1 MSRIGEK
8 KIPIPSGVEVKLLKN
23 QVEVKGPKGSLR
35 REIPLKISLSIDN
48 GHLVVSRASDERDA
62 KSLHGA
68 TRTEIANMIEGVAK
82 GYEKTL
88 EISGVGYK
96 AQLQGK
102 TLVLNL
108 GFSHPVNFPL
118 PQGIDASIEKQTIVT
133 IKGIDKL
140 LVGQVA
146 NDIRSI
152 RVPEPYKGKGI
163 KYSNEKI
170 IRKEGKTG
178 KGK

>member
-1 MSRIGEK
+1 MSRIGER
-8 KIPIPSGVEVKLLKN
+8 KIPIPSGVEVKLSKN
-23 QVEVKGPKGSLR
+23 QVEVKGPKGSIR
-35 REIPLKISLSIDN
+35 REVSPKINL
-48 GHLVVSRASDERDA
+48 LVEDGYIIASRSSDERDIR
-62 KSLHGA
+62 SLHGV
-68 TRTEIANMIEGVAK
+68 TRTEIANMIEGVTK
-82 GYEKTL
+82 GYEKVL

-102 TLVLNL
+102 TLALNL
-108 GFSHPVNFPL
+108 GFSHSVNFQL
-118 PQGIDASIEKQTIVT
+118 PEGINAAVEKQTIIT
-133 IKGIDKL
+133 IKGIDKF

-146 NDIRSI
+146 ANIRAI
-152 RVPEPYKGKGI
+152 RIPEPYKGKGI

>member
-8 KIPIPSGVEVKLLKN
+8 KILIPSGVEVKLSGN
-23 QVEVKGPKGSLR
+23 QVEVKGSKGSIRL
-35 REIPLKISLSIDN
+35 EVPAKISVSIED
-48 GHLVVSRASDERDA
+48 GHVKVSRSFDERDLR
-62 KSLHGA
+62 SLHGVI
-68 TRTEIANMIEGVAK
+68 RSEIANMIDGVTK
-82 GYEKTL
+82 GYEKVL
-88 EISGVGYK
+88 EINGVGYK

-102 TLVLNL
+102 ALILNL
-108 GFSHPVNFPL
+108 GFSHPVTFPL
-118 PQGIDASIEKQTIVT
+118 PEGISASIEKQTVIT
-133 IKGIDKL
+133 IKGIDKI

>member
-1 MSRIGEK
+1 MSRIGER
-8 KIPIPSGVEVKLLKN
+8 KIPIPSGVEVKLSKN
-23 QVEVKGPKGSLR
+23 QVEVKGPKGSIR
-35 REIPLKISLSIDN
+35 REVSPKINL
-48 GHLVVSRASDERDA
+48 LVEDGYIIASRSSDERDIR
-62 KSLHGA
+62 SLHGV
-68 TRTEIANMIEGVAK
+68 TRTEIANMIEGVTK
-82 GYEKTL
+82 GYEKVL

-102 TLVLNL
+102 TLALNL
-108 GFSHPVNFPL
+108 GFSHPVNFQL
-118 PQGIDASIEKQTIVT
+118 PEGINAAVEKQTIIT
-133 IKGIDKL
+133 IKGIDKF

-146 NDIRSI
+146 ANIRAI
-152 RVPEPYKGKGI
+152 RIPEPYKGKGI